1 MPWLLLDSGS
11 PGEKPFPIEGSSA
24 TIGRGTEESICVQ
37 HRSLSRRHAQLTIE
51 DGRAFVTDL
60 QSKNG
65 TFVNGARVSRAE
77 IKPGDLLRCGEV
89 VLRFVEEWSP
99 LQEVSAGPA
108 PTLIREVPSR
118 SLAGIGDLLR
128 STPGGRSRAPS
139 PRPEA
144 PVASA
149 AARIA
154 VPAAAPQATGEEP
167 TATPSSKQSP
177 SPDRDRQRLEVL
189 LRVGEMLAEP
199 GELDAILDRILGL
212 AFDILDVDRAAILL
226 VDPHTRALVPHAVRS
241 AKPLLPGEQVYSR
254 HIVELV
260 RDRNVAALFGNTQVD
275 PRLAAAASVMAQS
288 IRASMCVPL
297 RPRSEVIGVLYVDNV
312 TTPDRFGEEDLE
324 FLAGF
329 ANPAAMA
336 IHNAQLSREL
346 ERRAVLENNLM
357 RFFPSAVRKRLLEAP
372 ATLDDAVETQA
383 TVLFADIT
391 GFTALASRM
400 SPREVLHLLNDYFP
414 VLAEAVFQHEGTL
427 EKYIGDA
434 VLAVWGAP
442 FRSDDD
448 ARRALAAAVEMQR
461 GMKELSAAWEARLK
475 SPLRIHVGLHTGV
488 VAAGNIG
495 VETYLQYATI
505 GDATNL
511 ASRISNVAG
520 PGEIVISEPTLAA
533 IGEPRYPV
541 EPLPR
546 APLKGRTDDIPLFRV
561 RWS

>member
-1 MPWLLLDSGS
+1 MMSVEL
-11 PGEKPFPIEGSSA
+11 
-24 TIGRGTEESICVQ
+24 V
-37 HRSLSRRHAQLTIE
+37 
-51 DGRAFVTDL
+51 
-60 QSKNG
+60 
-65 TFVNGARVSRAE
+65 GA
-77 IKPGDLLRCGEV
+77 
-89 VLRFVEEWSP
+89 
-99 LQEVSAGPA
+99 
-108 PTLIREVPSR
+108 
-118 SLAGIGDLLR
+118 
-128 STPGGRSRAPS
+128 
-139 PRPEA
+139 
-144 PVASA
+144 
-149 AARIA
+149 
-154 VPAAAPQATGEEP
+154 PAADPPP
-167 TATPSSKQSP
+167 TSP
-177 SPDRDRQRLEVL
+177 SPGLATAADRDRQRLEVL

-212 AFDILDVDRAAILL
+212 VFEILAVDRAAILL
-226 VDPHTRALVPHAVRS
+226 VDPQTKRLTPKAVRS
-241 AKPLLPGEQVYSR
+241 SKPLAPGEQVWSR

-260 RDRNVAALFGNTQVD
+260 RGRSVAALFGNTQVD

-312 TTPDRFGEEDLE
+312 TTPERFGEEDLE

-357 RFFPSAVRKRLLEAP
+357 RFFPGAVRKRLLEAP
-372 ATLDDAVETQA
+372 ATLHDAVETQA

-391 GFTALASRM
+391 GFTAIASRM
-400 SPREVLHLLNDYFP
+400 SPREVLALLNDYFP

-461 GMKELSAAWEARLK
+461 GMKELSAAWEARLH
-475 SPLRIHVGLHTGV
+475 SPLRIHVGLHTGI

-520 PGEIVISEPTLAA
+520 PGEIVISEATLTA
-533 IGEPRYPV
+533 IGDCRYPV
-541 EPLPR
+541 DPLP
-546 APLKGRTDDIPLFRV
+546 ATPLKGREGDLPLFRV
-561 RWS
+561 RWA